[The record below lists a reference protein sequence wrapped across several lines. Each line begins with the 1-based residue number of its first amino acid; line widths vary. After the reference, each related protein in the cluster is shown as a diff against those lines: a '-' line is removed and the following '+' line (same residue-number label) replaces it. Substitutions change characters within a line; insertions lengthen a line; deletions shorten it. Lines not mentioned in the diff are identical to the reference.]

1 MRKFLGTVFIVLI
14 VLFFAGCFMAART
27 VMNQLHLE
35 EPKIAKS
42 SVLFLELEGVIIDG
56 KEFLED
62 LKKYSKEDEIKGVLI
77 QINSPGGVVGPS
89 QEIYAEIKRVRDELK
104 KPVVVSVSS
113 LAASGAFYS
122 AVAADKIVTNPGS
135 MIGSI
140 GVIMEFANLE
150 KLYEFAKIKR
160 YVIKTGAY
168 KDSGAE
174 YRDMRDDEKLLFQE
188 LANEVLTQFKT
199 AVAQGRKLPLETIS
213 KIADGRVFTGEK
225 AVAMGLA
232 DKIGTLSDAT
242 KLIGQLSGIGP
253 DPELFSPPPK
263 KAEFLRDLFDS
274 KTSMPPLER
283 SVDRA
288 LKQLLHS
295 QFWGQPLLILP
306 SALSAGGA

>member
-1 MRKFLGTVFIVLI
+1 MRKLLGTIVI
-14 VLFFAGCFMAART
+14 IMVIFFFAGCLMVT
-27 VMNQLHLE
+27 HGLMGQLHLE

-42 SVLFLELEGVIIDG
+42 SILFLQLEGVIIDG
-56 KEFLED
+56 KEFLDD
-62 LKKYSKEDEIKGVLI
+62 LEKYAKEPEIKGVLI

-89 QEIYAEIKRVRDELK
+89 QEIYSEIKRVREQYK
-104 KPVVVSVSS
+104 KPVVASVSS
-113 LAASGAFYS
+113 LAASGAYYS

-135 MIGSI
+135 MLGSI

-174 YRDMRDDEKLLFQE
+174 YRDMRDDEKMLFQE
-188 LANEVLTQFKT
+188 LANEVLLQFKT
-199 AVAQGRKLPLETIS
+199 AVAQSRKLPLETVS

-232 DKIGTLSDAT
+232 DQIGTLTDAT

-253 DPELFSPPPK
+253 EPELFSPPPK
-263 KAEFLRDLFDS
+263 KSEMLRELFDS
-274 KTSMPPLER
+274 KTSAPSIEKMVQR
-283 SVDRA
+283 SLRA
-288 LKQLLHS
+288 LLHS
-295 QFWGQPLLILP
+295 KTWGQPLLILP
-306 SALSAGGA
+306 SAIAAEEL